1 MNYSKAN
8 DTSFSLIHPEQEN
21 SNDNCN
27 ATNITQELEDIDKPI
42 KNKWAKYLDSPKKEN
57 PSDEE
62 DPSFDICK
70 VEDMIT
76 NEKPLYDA
84 INKDSCNFKN
94 TLDNCNFG
102 SEDITSETK
111 NLCSM
116 PLNYNSS
123 IEDKCNLQDS
133 DNTSKDHNA
142 TNIFETYS
150 ELSDPLI

>member
-8 DTSFSLIHPEQEN
+8 DTSFSLIHSEQED

-27 ATNITQELEDIDKPI
+27 ATNITEELDIDKPI

-76 NEKPLYDA
+76 NEKSLDDA
-84 INKDSCNFKN
+84 INKDSYNSKN
-94 TLDNCNFG
+94 TLDDYNFG

-111 NLCSM
+111 NLCS
-116 PLNYNSS
+116 PHFNYNSN
-123 IEDKCNLQDS
+123 IEEKCNLQDS
-133 DNTSKDHNA
+133 DETSKNHNA
-142 TNIFETYS
+142 ANIFETYS
-150 ELSDPLI
+150 ELDDPLI